1 MTKRIDPIV
10 EEPSMHGKPMLALVG
25 IMAVVAPPLAA
36 QQFEGIIQ
44 QREISLEKYALEDRG
59 FDVSEAIFDVP
70 IDRILALREELEA
83 DGAMTLIETK
93 TYIKG
98 NLIRT
103 DMETDEGPA
112 YVIMDLGQGVIRMF
126 QPTEKMY
133 IEWTKEEIQQM
144 QEMVPDVGGAA
155 EESEPRETGLSR
167 SINGMT
173 CVAYDIETDE
183 GTTRAWVSKENREL
197 VDAFA
202 ELTEAV
208 TAMAMEEGETDESLL
223 VAKYGFPV
231 LIQRLGY
238 DMYEIEQTVSVDRR
252 SVSEDLFATPA
263 DYTKMTMADMM
274 RRYR

>member
-1 MTKRIDPIV
+1 
-10 EEPSMHGKPMLALVG
+10 MHGKPMLALVG